1 MDELRKHEDCWLF
14 IDPVTEAIAPG
25 YHDVIKHPMDIVT
38 VEKKLK
44 NEEYPNKVISMLACC
59 CANSVTLNARNNS

>member
-14 IDPVTEAIAPG
+14 VDPVTEAIAPG

-38 VEKKLK
+38 VEKKLR
-44 NEEYPNKVISMLACC
+44 NEEYPNKVNIYSLHLCS
-59 CANSVTLNARNNS
+59 ANSVTRQC